1 MRLRH
6 TLLILILVLDCILSQ
21 AENSDV
27 QFNRDIRPILAKNC
41 FTCHGPDQEQ
51 RQAGLRLD
59 DYRGAT
65 STRNGQAAIIP
76 NQPTASQLI
85 IRIKTNDEQRRMP
98 PAKYA
103 AQLTAKQIGYLH
115 QWIQEGANYDEHWS
129 YVKPERPELP
139 VVTDVNWCR
148 NPIDYFVQ
156 SQLEQIGLKRVP
168 VADRWSL
175 ARRVAIDLTGLPPT
189 FEEAKK
195 FVNDNRDDAYQYYVE
210 VQLKKPSFGERWA
223 RVWLDLARYAD
234 SAGYADDP
242 PRTIWAYRD
251 YVISSFN
258 QNKPFDQFTIEQIA
272 GDLLPN
278 PTEEQLVATAFHRN
292 TMTNNEGGTS
302 DEEFRNEA
310 IVDRVNTTMTV
321 WMGTTM
327 GCAQCHSHKY
337 DPISQEE
344 YFQLFALFNNTLDSD
359 KRDEQ
364 PTIKLFNDTQKQ
376 KRSEW
381 KDKIKFLESIL
392 AKPTPMLEKAQ
403 IEWENR
409 LRPPPQWQTLRPVT
423 ASAKQ
428 TQLEI
433 EIDGSI
439 AAKGILPQQDT
450 YQLKFKTDMSK
461 ISALKL
467 KVDSQDTNFVL
478 SKFTATW
485 KPEQSRPINA
495 RYVRLQLPGKNKI
508 LSLAEVEV
516 WQGKTNLALQA
527 VAKQSSTAYGGT
539 ANRAN
544 DGNTDG
550 DYNQVEST
558 THTSQSDEP
567 WWELDLGQTKQI
579 DFVKIWNRT
588 DGGENITNRLAN
600 YQLFLLDQ
608 NRSIV
613 WKEENQ
619 QAPQPNTIHYP
630 DGEKMLHFSLALAD
644 YEQEGFPAKSVLQY
658 QADSQTGWAVA
669 DQLNQPHHLVLILE
683 SPLDTEAG
691 QLVIELGQQSVYK
704 HLLINRFSIQ
714 STSASTVA
722 EFAQIPKYIQPI
734 LSLPLTD
741 RTTKQKEILSQ
752 YYRNVT
758 PSLKT
763 ERDQLHK
770 LKQKLTD
777 LKPYTT
783 SPIMQELAK
792 EKRRETRI
800 QLRGNFQ
807 QVADLVNAR
816 TPSVFH
822 RFPMSEPVN
831 RLGLAKWLVS
841 RENPLT
847 ARVIANRYWE
857 QLFGTGLVQTSEE
870 FGTQGTLP
878 SHPELLDWLAIE
890 LMDNNWD
897 LKHLLRI
904 LVNSATYRQSSKV
917 TSELLE
923 LDPKNHW
930 LARGPRIR
938 LSAEMI
944 RDQALFVSGLLSPK
958 MFGQPVNPPQPS
970 MGIKAAFGSSI
981 DWETSTGEDR
991 YRRGIYTRWRRS
1003 NPYPSMVTF
1012 DAPDR
1017 RVCTVRRS
1025 RSNTPL
1031 QALVVLNDPVYVE
1044 AAQSLAQ
1051 FLTVTKWELSDKIR
1065 LGIRQ
1070 TLIRP
1075 AKDMEVQ
1082 FLRELYQSAY
1092 QYYESNPKQ
1101 AYLATTNPLNPNN
1114 LENND
1119 DIETVSLAAWV
1130 IVCNTLLN
1138 LDEMFMK
1145 R

>member
-1 MRLRH
+1 MRPRH
-6 TLLILILVLDCILSQ
+6 TLLILILVLGFLPSW
-21 AENSDV
+21 AENNDV

-59 DYRGAT
+59 DYRGAIA
-65 STRNGQAAIIP
+65 TRNGQAAIVP
-76 NQPTASQLI
+76 NQPAVSQLM
-85 IRIKTNDEQRRMP
+85 IRIMTDDEHKRMP

-103 AQLTAKQIGYLH
+103 APLTTKQIGHLY
-115 QWIQEGANYDEHWS
+115 QWIQEGANYDKHWS
-129 YVKPERPELP
+129 YVKPERPDLP

-156 SQLEQIGLKRVP
+156 SQLEQIGLNRQS

-189 FEEAKK
+189 FEEAKQ
-195 FVNDNRDDAYQYYVE
+195 FVDDNRDDAYQYYVE
-210 VQLKKPSFGERWA
+210 IQLDKPSFGERWS

-278 PTEEQLVATAFHRN
+278 PTEEQLIATAFHRN

-321 WMGTTM
+321 WMGTTIS
-327 GCAQCHSHKY
+327 CAQCHSHKY
-337 DPISQEE
+337 DPISQKE

-364 PTIKLFNDTQKQ
+364 PTIKLFNNTQKQ
-376 KRSEW
+376 KRREW
-381 KDKIKFLESIL
+381 KDKIKFLESVL
-392 AKPTPMLEKAQ
+392 AKPTPTLEKAQ

-409 LRPPPQWQTLRPVT
+409 LRPPPQWQTLRPVA

-433 EIDGSI
+433 EIDRSI
-439 AAKGILPQQDT
+439 AVKGILPQQDT
-450 YQLKFKTDMSK
+450 YQLKLKTDTPK
-461 ISALKL
+461 VSALKL
-467 KVDSQDTNFVL
+467 KVDSQDQNFVL

-485 KPEQSRPINA
+485 KPDQIRLINA

-516 WQGKTNLALQA
+516 WQGETNLARQA
-527 VAKQSSTAYGGT
+527 EAKQSSTAYGGN
-539 ANRAN
+539 ANRAK

-550 DYNQVEST
+550 NYNQAEST

-567 WWELDLGQTKQI
+567 WWELDLGQMEQI

-613 WKEENQ
+613 WKEENPH
-619 QAPQPNTIHYP
+619 APQPSTIHYL
-630 DGEKMLHFSLALAD
+630 DGERVLRFSLALAD
-644 YEQEGFPAKSVLQY
+644 YEQEGFPAKSVLRHQV
-658 QADSQTGWAVA
+658 DSQTGWAVA
-669 DQLNQPHHLVLILE
+669 GQLNQPHHLVLVLE

-691 QLVIELGQQSVYK
+691 QLVIELDQQSVYK

-714 STSASTVA
+714 STSSSTVA
-722 EFAQIPKYIQPI
+722 EFSQIPNHIRSIIP
-734 LSLPLTD
+734 LPSAD
-741 RTTKQKEILSQ
+741 RTKKQKEILSQ
-752 YYRNVT
+752 YYRNIA
-758 PSLKT
+758 PSLQT
-763 ERDQLHK
+763 EQEQLHK

-783 SPIMQELAK
+783 LPIMQEVAK

-807 QVADLVNAR
+807 QVADLVNAG

-822 RFPMSEPVN
+822 GFPKSEPVN

-878 SHPELLDWLAIE
+878 SHPELLDWLAVE

-897 LKHLLRI
+897 LKHLLRT

-923 LDPKNHW
+923 LDSDNHW
-930 LARGPRIR
+930 LGRGPRIR

-944 RDQALFVSGLLSPK
+944 RDQALFVSGLLSSK

-981 DWETSTGEDR
+981 DWETSKGEDR

-1044 AAQSLAQ
+1044 AAQSLARH
-1051 FLTVTKWELSDKIR
+1051 LTVAKGKLNDKIR
-1065 LGIRQ
+1065 LGLRQ

-1075 AKDMEVQ
+1075 AKDIEIQ
-1082 FLRELYQSAY
+1082 YLKELYQSAY
-1092 QYYESNPKQ
+1092 QFYESNPKQ
-1101 AYLATTNPLNPNN
+1101 AYLAATAPLNPNH
-1114 LENND
+1114 LENSD
-1119 DIETVSLAAWV
+1119 DVQTISLAAWV